1 MDKRVSIMNF
11 GSTGQLRPVEEEEID
26 IFEVQVT
33 ELVRLHVS
41 SNIDDQLL
49 VDLVDWIVTC

>member
-1 MDKRVSIMNF
+1 MLKI
-11 GSTGQLRPVEEEEID
+11 EEEEID